1 VDKFEYELKV
11 EQIEKLIVRGDYSTA
26 KKIADT
32 MEWKREKDTKLL
44 CHVAELYAQ
53 AGDVQK
59 ALHIYNLAYNASAR
73 GLLVLERMI
82 ELAVNF
88 GQLDLAEEICEE
100 YRTIGG
106 YDADYYLMKFQISE
120 SRGDAQEQRIAYL
133 EKYCNKELDEEAL
146 YRLAWLYDR
155 TGRADDCV
163 RICDYIIDF
172 FCCGE
177 TVERAIALKRNHA
190 PLTKYQERRVT
201 DAARYEENYRK
212 FLETQEESEKRERRE
227 QQQEKQ
233 IREDALME
241 KQEDALGKQIT
252 EIVEQNEKEKQEIH
266 LEELVA
272 DEELMSEVAL
282 PTALSQVEDVPETEL
297 PQEHATSQE
306 HEPLISEQPEET
318 PWFLKKAVEAVGKI
332 RKASEERKVEEEKAL
347 EEAFPEEAFMNE
359 EEPSEQVPAQEEVR
373 FAEEAP
379 EKTEEVAEEASEE
392 AEELSK
398 EEPKEAVEVA
408 EEAPEK
414 AEELSEEEPE
424 EIEEVTEETPE
435 VTEELST
442 EEPEEAVEVSEETSE
457 VTEEVAEKE
466 PEEAEKLSEEEPEVT
481 EEVAE
486 ETPEEAEEL
495 SEEEPEE
502 AEEVAEEAPEKAE
515 EVSEEAPEEAE
526 ELSEE
531 APEEAEKLSEE
542 TLEEQETEEASKEE
556 PEEAVEGSD
565 EEHVEPVYDEEASI
579 EYEEDAAEVDTAEKE
594 QTTVAAAE
602 SDVEEPEP
610 TLEVSTRRELPKGKS
625 ELAALDLVV
634 PEGSFKVACEDTE
647 LGVKYAI
654 ALVRMVPEENRC
666 DHVARTSS
674 RQVNKAKFSR
684 IEQQL
689 DNDILL
695 ITDAGQLSNG
705 ALESIYLWMKKS
717 LDNRVIF
724 VDKQQQLESLE
735 KRKPKLMKRFPE
747 TYFYEHK
754 DTEEWLEL
762 VDSYVD
768 ENDCVLDDDA
778 FQLFE
783 DYLRDKEERG
793 DVVLG
798 ITLKDAVQDALHQA
812 TKFSFSNMMSSIL
825 NTKYDEDGLLILCD
839 RHFR

>member
-100 YRTIGG
+100 YHTIGG

-297 PQEHATSQE
+297 PQEHAVSQE

-332 RKASEERKVEEEKAL
+332 RKASEERKAEEEKAL

-359 EEPSEQVPAQEEVR
+359 EEPSEKEPAQEEVR

-379 EKTEEVAEEASEE
+379 EKTE
-392 AEELSK
+392 
-398 EEPKEAVEVA
+398 EVA

-424 EIEEVTEETPE
+424 EIEEV
-435 VTEELST
+435 
-442 EEPEEAVEVSEETSE
+442 
-457 VTEEVAEKE
+457 AEKE
-466 PEEAEKLSEEEPEVT
+466 PEEAPEET

-502 AEEVAEEAPEKAE
+502 AEKVAEEEPEVTEEVAEKEPEVTE
-515 EVSEEAPEEAE
+515 ELSEEEPEVTEELSKEEPEEAE

-531 APEEAEKLSEE
+531 EPKEAEKLSEE
-542 TLEEQETEEASKEE
+542 TPEEQETEEAS
-556 PEEAVEGSD
+556 EEASPEAAEVSD

-579 EYEEDAAEVDTAEKE
+579 EYEEDAAEADTAEKE

-602 SDVEEPEP
+602 ADVEEPEP